1 MYTVHVSTCICII
14 HVHVHVNNIL
24 CTMYKKAQWS
34 DLNGDAL
41 SQSEITVHLL
51 DLSMYL
57 LQVH

>member
-1 MYTVHVSTCICII
+1 
-14 HVHVHVNNIL
+14 
-24 CTMYKKAQWS
+24 MYKKAQWS